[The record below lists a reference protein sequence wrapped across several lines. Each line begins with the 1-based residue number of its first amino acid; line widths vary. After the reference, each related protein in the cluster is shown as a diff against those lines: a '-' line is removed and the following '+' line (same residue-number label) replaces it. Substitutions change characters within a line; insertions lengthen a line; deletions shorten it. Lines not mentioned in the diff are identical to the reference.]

1 MTAGTGA
8 GEIAHGGSLDDA
20 RRRFPLAPTPFIDL
34 STGINPVPYPFVPLR
49 PEGFARLPEPSALR
63 ALQAVAA
70 RAYGVAD
77 PAMVVAAPGTQI
89 LINLLPRLW
98 PQAAASILGPTYAEH
113 AASWAAVGA
122 AVHEIT
128 EFGQLGGG
136 AAVLCNP
143 NNPDGRRV
151 APVELL
157 ALADRTRLLVVD
169 EAFADFEGPGLSLA
183 PHLAKPGVIVLRSFG
198 KAFGLA
204 GLRLGFALAEPAVAS
219 VIRQAL
225 GPWAVSGPAIQ
236 IACEA
241 LADTAWANAALRRL
255 DRDVARLDS
264 LLAAAGCRVAGGTRL
279 FRWAEAA
286 DPGLFDRLGRAGVF
300 IRAYP
305 DRPRQFRFGL
315 PAPDQ
320 WDRVQAAL
328 AA

>member
-1 MTAGTGA
+1 MTGGTGA

-20 RRRFPLAPTPFIDL
+20 RRRFPRAPSPFIDL
-34 STGINPVPYPFVPLR
+34 STGINPVPYPFAPLR
-49 PEGFARLPEPSALR
+49 PEAFARLPEPSAVW
-63 ALQAVAA
+63 ALQAAAA

-77 PAMVVAAPGTQI
+77 PAMVAAAPGTQI

-98 PQAAASILGPTYAEH
+98 PQATASILGPTYAEH

-122 AVHEIT
+122 AVHET
-128 EFGQLGGG
+128 AEFGQMGGG
-136 AAVLCNP
+136 AVALCNP

-151 APVELL
+151 IPGELL
-157 ALADRTRLLVVD
+157 ALAGRTRLLVVD

-183 PHLAKPGVIVLRSFG
+183 PHAAQPGVIVLRSFG

-204 GLRLGFALAEPAVAS
+204 GVRLGFALAAPDTAS
-219 VIRQAL
+219 VIRRAL
-225 GPWAVSGPAIQ
+225 GPWAVSGPALQ

-241 LADTAWANAALRRL
+241 LADTAWADATRRRL
-255 DRDVARLDS
+255 DRDAARLDA
-264 LLAAAGCRVAGGTRL
+264 LLAAEGCRVIGGTRL
-279 FRWAEAA
+279 FRLVEAA
-286 DPGLFDRLGRAGVF
+286 DPGLLDRLGRAGVF

-315 PAPDQ
+315 PAPDH

-328 AA
+328 VG